1 MRRRYVW
8 DPELKELVEISSEPA
23 RSEGDHHHYVRG
35 DISDFVSPIDG
46 TRIGSRSDL
55 RQHMRKYGV
64 VPQAELCPRDMA
76 RKAEQRR
83 QMRAGTH
90 PSQKAAR
97 IETIRHVLQAVR
109 NRVGERKCS

>member
-8 DPELKELVEISSEPA
+8 SPAANALVEVDTQPPGDS
-23 RSEGDHHHYVRG
+23 GDHHHFVRG